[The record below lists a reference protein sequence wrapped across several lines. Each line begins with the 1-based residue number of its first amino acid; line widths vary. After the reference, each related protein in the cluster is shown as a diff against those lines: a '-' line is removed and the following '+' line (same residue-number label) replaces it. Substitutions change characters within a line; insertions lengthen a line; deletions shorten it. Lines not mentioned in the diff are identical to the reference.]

1 MTDRGMDRVAAV
13 RRTAVRGLQPT
24 TVFLM
29 AAMVM
34 VCGFAVS
41 SFDMSESAPVVD
53 VEDVIKASKVVA
65 PALTLTPAEERA
77 ELLADSD
84 GLYRATMWL
93 ARCIYSESYLEH
105 EQELVAWVVRNRV
118 ETRYR
123 GKSKYRSVVT
133 DPYQFS
139 AFNDQSIT
147 RELLVSMDS
156 TFTGEGWLQAVEV
169 ARRVILADPA
179 SRPFPI
185 TVRHFYSEQS
195 LGGAEVPE
203 WANKQRPVEL
213 DDFNVDEKRFRFY
226 NGVS

>member
-1 MTDRGMDRVAAV
+1 
-13 RRTAVRGLQPT
+13 
-24 TVFLM
+24 M

-34 VCGFAVS
+34 LSGFAVS
-41 SFDMSESAPVVD
+41 SIETDEEASTSDVD
-53 VEDVIKASKVVA
+53 LVNEASTTVA
-65 PALTLTPAEERA
+65 VLNLTAAQERA
-77 ELLADSD
+77 RLLADSD
-84 GLYRATMWL
+84 ALYRATMWL

-123 GKSKYRSVVT
+123 GKSKYRSVIT

-156 TFTGEGWLQAVEV
+156 TFTGDGWLQAVAV
-169 ARRVILADPA
+169 ARKVILADPS
-179 SRPFPI
+179 SRPFPV

-203 WANKQRPVEL
+203 WATQTEPVEI
-213 DDFNVDEKRFRFY
+213 DDFKIDEKRFRFY